1 MAIKMDYS
9 TLNCEVLNTKNLFKI
24 KNTNKCKIYKFTLAL
39 YLIYYARNIIKILNK
54 YNIMN
59 AFRSTFDFVDI
70 AVKSNTSSD
79 MYPENYNYK
88 DEAKMDVIMQNSI
101 DYENTVKNIG
111 TDLCLNTE
119 IKRIKK
125 GAKVFIFAEELKQ
138 LLLSENGNLEKQKSK
153 TNEVE
158 TKAITLEEKSYSIG
172 IFTTIRTI
180 SDKSI
185 KKNEY
190 ENKRNVNSIIDIIYG
205 EKTKYKKECEDNE
218 VKIKRKWRW
227 NDNIGDVIV
236 NQQSSNDRSRIDEMI
251 ITYMHYPK
259 KRKKET
265 HPPPDPPTNP
275 QTETPQCEV
284 GSPNT
289 STDNCYVDKKEIIEV
304 KNELEEIL
312 SKKSIILINT
322 HESPKTDKIR
332 IDDMI
337 INYIHSPKRRK
348 KDFNPPPDPPS
359 NPPSDNPENEVGS
372 PNNIIKVENGFD
384 KIFKK
389 NIYSY

>member
-1 MAIKMDYS
+1 
-9 TLNCEVLNTKNLFKI
+9 
-24 KNTNKCKIYKFTLAL
+24 
-39 YLIYYARNIIKILNK
+39 
-54 YNIMN
+54 MN
-59 AFRSTFDFVDI
+59 SFRSAFDFVDI
-70 AVKSNTSSD
+70 AMKSNTSSD

-101 DYENTVKNIG
+101 DYEDTVKNIG

-125 GAKVFIFAEELKQ
+125 GAKVLIFAEELKQ

-158 TKAITLEEKSYSIG
+158 TKAITLEDKSYNIG
-172 IFTTIRTI
+172 IFTTNRTI
-180 SDKSI
+180 SDKNI
-185 KKNEY
+185 KKNEC
-190 ENKRNVNSIIDIIYG
+190 ENKRNI

-236 NQQSSNDRSRIDEMI
+236 NQQSSKDKSRIDEMI

-348 KDFNPPPDPPS
+348 KDSNPPPDPPS